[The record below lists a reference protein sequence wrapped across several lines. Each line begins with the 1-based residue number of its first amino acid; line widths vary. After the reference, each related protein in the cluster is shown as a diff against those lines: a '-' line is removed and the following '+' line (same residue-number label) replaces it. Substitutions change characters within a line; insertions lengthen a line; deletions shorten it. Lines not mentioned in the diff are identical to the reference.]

1 MQTRAVFSPT
11 ITYGTINGITQLD
24 PTALLQHRKVAA
36 NLAFDTN
43 CQGLNLTLQLRP
55 LTYRSLPE
63 PNRRYLS
70 KSLIGE
76 LK

>member
-1 MQTRAVFSPT
+1 MQPRAVFSPI

-36 NLAFDTN
+36 DLAFDTN
-43 CQGLNLTLQLRP
+43 CHDLLCRTASALA
-55 LTYRSLPE
+55 YRSLPE